1 MNDKIFIEGI
11 RINCLIGINPNE
23 REIKQEIIINISI
36 ETDFSKVS
44 DNINNTINY
53 SSVYKFVKKFVTES
67 KYFLI
72 ETLGDELAKQLMIE
86 FNINKLDIE
95 VIKPSVFDENEI
107 VSIKL
112 SRTSK

>member
-1 MNDKIFIEGI
+1 MNDKILIRGI
-11 RINCLIGINPNE
+11 AINCLIGINPNE
-23 REIKQEIIINISI
+23 RRIKQEILINVSI
-36 ETDFSKVS
+36 ETDFSKLN
-44 DNINNTINY
+44 DNIKNTINY
-53 SSVYKFVKKFVTES
+53 SSVYKFIKKFVSVS

-72 ETLGDELAKQLMIE
+72 ETLGDELAKQLMIK

-95 VIKPSVFDENEI
+95 VIKPSVFNENEI

>member
-1 MNDKIFIEGI
+1 MNDKILIRGI
-11 RINCLIGINPNE
+11 AINCLIGINPNE
-23 REIKQEIIINISI
+23 RRIKQEILINVSI
-36 ETDFSKVS
+36 ETDFSKLN
-44 DNINNTINY
+44 DNIKNTINY
-53 SSVYKFVKKFVTES
+53 SSVYKFIKKFVSVS

-72 ETLGDELAKQLMIE
+72 ETLGDELAKQLMIK

-95 VIKPSVFDENEI
+95 VIKPSVFNEKEI

>member
-1 MNDKIFIEGI
+1 MNDKILIRGI
-11 RINCLIGINPNE
+11 AINCIIGINPNE
-23 REIKQEIIINISI
+23 RRIKQEILINVSI
-36 ETDFSKVS
+36 ETDFSKLN
-44 DNINNTINY
+44 DNIKNTINY
-53 SSVYKFVKKFVTES
+53 SSVYKFIKKFVSVS

-95 VIKPSVFDENEI
+95 VIKPSVFNEKEI